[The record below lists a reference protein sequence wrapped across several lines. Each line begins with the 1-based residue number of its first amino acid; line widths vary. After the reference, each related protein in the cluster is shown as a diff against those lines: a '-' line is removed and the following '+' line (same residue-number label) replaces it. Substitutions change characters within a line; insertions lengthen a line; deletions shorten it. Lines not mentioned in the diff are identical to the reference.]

1 MGGLDPIEGQLNGL
15 YIKTE
20 FGITCIDMWFNKEAK
35 DKDPEL
41 KKRILELLKK
51 LDEKCWNEFEN
62 YKRTISQTF

>member
-51 LDEKCWNEFEN
+51 LDEKC
-62 YKRTISQTF
+62 